1 MSRSVLHFFLLVL
14 LTSFSFA
21 SSNHEEDLQS
31 LRDAQSKADVF
42 ELPSFRLKANV
53 TIDNDGKPLEGSYT
67 LLWNGPDQWREE
79 LVFPGFSEIKVG
91 GKGVVATKRNV
102 DFTPLRV
109 EQVYQT
115 LSYGHTR
122 LLPEPGQ
129 QVKRVHDR
137 TVRGTKVECFDI
149 RDKERSVNQVCIDPS
164 SGTWLR
170 EGFFEDSG
178 IAAIGNKFFPRSLH
192 YVENG
197 KTLVNAL
204 VTEIVTPAEFPAT
217 AFAPP
222 EGAESKAG
230 CISPIPGRVVK
241 RVPPQYPEGE
251 RQRWVE
257 GTVSM
262 YARIAADGTLQG
274 LRLVSGVSPAL
285 NQASVD
291 AVRQWQYEPYTCDGA
306 PVEVETVIRVNFSL
320 RR

>member
-1 MSRSVLHFFLLVL
+1 MIRSVLCFFLVVL
-14 LTSFSFA
+14 LSPFSIA
-21 SSNHEEDLQS
+21 ANNHEEDL
-31 LRDAQSKADVF
+31 LRDAQSKADIF

-53 TIDNDGKPLEGSYT
+53 TVDNEGKPLEGSYT

-79 LVFPGFSEIKVG
+79 LIFPGFSEIKVG

-115 LSYGHTR
+115 LSYGHAR

-129 QVKRVHDR
+129 QVKRAHDR
-137 TVRGTKVECFDI
+137 TIRGTKAECFDI
-149 RDKERSVNQVCIDPS
+149 RGMNQVCIDPL

-170 EGFFEDSG
+170 EGFFEDRD
-178 IAAIGNKFFPRSLH
+178 IVAIGNKFFPRSLH

-204 VTEIVTPAEFPAT
+204 VTEMITPAEFPAA
-217 AFAPP
+217 AFAQP

-230 CISPIPGRVVK
+230 CMNPKPGRVVK
-241 RVPPQYPEGE
+241 KVPPQYPEGE
-251 RQRWVE
+251 RQRRVE

-291 AVRQWQYEPYTCDGA
+291 AVRQWQYEPYTCDGV